1 MPNVVPLPA
10 APVPTEPADAPH
22 PALRR
27 QGRCLTWLL
36 TVALGLTVLFAG
48 AVLACGLLA
57 GDAWLWLA
65 PGAAFLGPP
74 PPDMPGLVPFG
85 ALPRATRWAYA
96 ATFVLDTLPVIL
108 ILAEARACARDFGI
122 GIAFGA
128 TAPARM
134 RRIALGLAA
143 YALAPALGHG
153 LVLLAGHGVDLA
165 WLHASSLQ
173 AVVLAACCAALA
185 EVARIGH
192 AIARDLDG
200 FV

>member
-1 MPNVVPLPA
+1 MSNVVPLPA
-10 APVPTEPADAPH
+10 AQAEPSEASH

-27 QGRCLTWLL
+27 HGRYLAWLL
-36 TVALGLTVLFAG
+36 TIALGLTMLFAV
-48 AVLACGLLA
+48 AVLACGVLA

-65 PGAAFLGPP
+65 PGTAFLGPP
-74 PPDMPGLVPFG
+74 PADTPGLVPFD

-96 ATFVLDTLPVIL
+96 ATFILDTLPVFL
-108 ILAEARACARDFGI
+108 ILAEARACARDLSA

-128 TAPARM
+128 AAPIRM

-143 YALAPALGHG
+143 YAVAPAFGHG

-173 AVVLAACCAALA
+173 ALVLAACCGALA